1 MFVGSRV
8 DKSMTVSPV
17 LLPPPYK
24 EDTERANAVIDLRK
38 DIWAPT
44 LPVPSLVKNMDRLT
58 AIKEFLDN
66 IDTQD
71 SQHGWRFLL
80 GIYLV
85 ALIGSGPATDS
96 HTGHDGICFE
106 YFRFATWG
114 VFVDISL
121 QFNRNGC
128 DNYRLAK

>member
-1 MFVGSRV
+1 MRPANILFDNTRLRRLQPAFSE
-8 DKSMTVSPV
+8 
-17 LLPPPYK
+17 LYAPPPYK
-24 EDTERANAVIDLRK
+24 EDAERANAVIDLRK

-44 LPVPSLVKNMDRLT
+44 LPVPSLVKIMDRLT

-85 ALIGSGPATDS
+85 ALIGSGPAADS

-114 VFVDISL
+114 VQSQRMRQL
-121 QFNRNGC
+121 SPS
-128 DNYRLAK
+128 